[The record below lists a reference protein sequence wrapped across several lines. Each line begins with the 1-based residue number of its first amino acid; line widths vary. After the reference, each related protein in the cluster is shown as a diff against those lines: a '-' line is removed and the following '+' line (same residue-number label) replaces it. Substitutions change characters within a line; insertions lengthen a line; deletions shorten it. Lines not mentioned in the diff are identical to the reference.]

1 MDRRNRPIAVFD
13 SGVGGISVL
22 KALVRRLSAER
33 FVYLGDTAHAP
44 YGPRPTAEIRRL
56 TLENLRALDESEP
69 FKAAVIACNTATSAA
84 IEALRRTYPD
94 RPVVGIEPALKPA
107 ADRHPGRTVLVLAT
121 ETTLRE
127 AKYAALAERM
137 GSRCTVVSLPCPE
150 LVEFVERGET
160 DSPALEAVLRV
171 RLAPWL
177 ARPVGA
183 VVLGCTHFPFA
194 SGALRRVL
202 PPGTEL
208 IDGSDGTA
216 RQTARLLAEADLLRP
231 ESAPG
236 EVVFRSTSPD
246 PAAVAQME
254 RLFRGERETE

>member
-1 MDRRNRPIAVFD
+1 MPNEWAR
-13 SGVGGISVL
+13 
-22 KALVRRLSAER
+22 
-33 FVYLGDTAHAP
+33 
-44 YGPRPTAEIRRL
+44 
-56 TLENLRALDESEP
+56 
-69 FKAAVIACNTATSAA
+69 
-84 IEALRRTYPD
+84 
-94 RPVVGIEPALKPA
+94 
-107 ADRHPGRTVLVLAT
+107 
-121 ETTLRE
+121 
-127 AKYAALAERM
+127 
-137 GSRCTVVSLPCPE
+137 
-150 LVEFVERGET
+150 VERGET

-202 PPGTEL
+202 PLGTEL

-254 RLFRGERETE
+254 RLFRGESETE